1 MEVREEQVV
10 IQGRDD
16 ECLNKSI
23 GMESGSNYKIFGRQN
38 WDNSLIAGVKERER
52 KISGVFIFQFMC
64 LVRGNSRRNT
74 GKDI

>member
-1 MEVREEQVV
+1 MEVREGQVV

-16 ECLNKSI
+16 EYLNKSM

-52 KISGVFIFQFMC
+52 KSQGVYFP
-64 LVRGNSRRNT
+64 VHGTAER
-74 GKDI
+74 